1 MAQCP
6 FCKKILSDEWVKH
19 EGAALMGKA
28 SGQSKARSRAQAKA
42 ASRARWLPSSIEIR
56 KLEAEIER
64 LKGREKNSR
73 DSQPKKKGHT

>member
-1 MAQCP
+1 MPKCP
-6 FCKKILSDEWVKH
+6 FCKKILSDDWVKR

-42 ASRARWLPSSIEIR
+42 ASRERWLPPSIKIR

-64 LKGREKNSR
+64 LKNSE
-73 DSQPKKKGHT
+73 DSPPRKKGHT